1 MVKQL
6 NSYKMI
12 KYKNKEVLTAKEVSR
27 YTGYSLGTIYTYTSE
42 GLIPYS
48 NPTGGKLLFNK
59 SEINEWLKERR
70 GTNEEVDDQVAEL
83 ENNLLDS
90 KTLSTQT
97 NIIDVLNDMQ
107 EEEDRIDNFY
117 IGMIDTIYGSD
128 GELHICQGQ
137 KTVTFDATDLF
148 HWLDSVVS
156 TTIKQR
162 KDSDGL
168 IIGNLKDTLDEHK
181 ALFI

>member
-1 MVKQL
+1 MF
-6 NSYKMI
+6 
-12 KYKNKEVLTAKEVSR
+12 KYANKEQLTAKQTAK
-27 YTGYSLGTIYTYTSE
+27 YTGYSLGTIYNYTSNGE
-42 GLIPYS
+42 IPYS

-59 SEINEWLKERR
+59 AEIDKWLEQKRGESEEMDN
-70 GTNEEVDDQVAEL
+70 QVTEL
-83 ENNLLDS
+83 ENSLLDS
-90 KTLSTQT
+90 KTLSSQT

-117 IGMIDTIYGSD
+117 IGMIDTIYGCD

-148 HWLDSVVS
+148 HWLDSIVS

-162 KDSDGL
+162 KDSDEL
-168 IIGNLKDTLDEHK
+168 ILNNLRN
-181 ALFI
+181 ALQENK

>member
-1 MVKQL
+1 MF
-6 NSYKMI
+6 
-12 KYKNKEVLTAKEVSR
+12 KYANKEQLTAKQTAK
-27 YTGYSLGTIYTYTSE
+27 YTGYSLGTIYNYTSNGE
-42 GLIPYS
+42 IPYS

-59 SEINEWLKERR
+59 AEIDKWLEQKRGESEEMDN
-70 GTNEEVDDQVAEL
+70 QVTEL
-83 ENNLLDS
+83 ENSLLDS
-90 KTLSTQT
+90 KTLSSQT

-148 HWLDSVVS
+148 HWLDSIVS

-162 KDSDGL
+162 KDSDEL
-168 IIGNLKDTLDEHK
+168 ILNNLRN
-181 ALFI
+181 ALQENK

>member
-1 MVKQL
+1 MF
-6 NSYKMI
+6 
-12 KYKNKEVLTAKEVSR
+12 KYANKEQLTAKQTAK
-27 YTGYSLGTIYTYTSE
+27 YTGYSLGTIYNYTSNGE
-42 GLIPYS
+42 IPYS

-59 SEINEWLKERR
+59 AEIDKWLEQKRGESEEMDN
-70 GTNEEVDDQVAEL
+70 QVTEL
-83 ENNLLDS
+83 ENSLLDS
-90 KTLSTQT
+90 KELSTQT

-107 EEEDRIDNFY
+107 GEEDSQHDGFY
-117 IGMIDTIYGSD
+117 IGMIDTVYGSD

-148 HWLDSVVS
+148 HWLDSIVS

>member
-1 MVKQL
+1 MF
-6 NSYKMI
+6 
-12 KYKNKEVLTAKEVSR
+12 KYANKEQLTAKQTAK
-27 YTGYSLGTIYTYTSE
+27 YTGYSLGTIYNYTSNGE
-42 GLIPYS
+42 IPYS

-59 SEINEWLKERR
+59 AEIDKWLEDKRGESEEIEN
-70 GTNEEVDDQVAEL
+70 QVTEL

-90 KTLSTQT
+90 KTLSSQT

-107 EEEDRIDNFY
+107 EEEVRHDNFY

-148 HWLDSVVS
+148 HWLDSIVS

-162 KDSDGL
+162 KDSDEL
-168 IIGNLKDTLDEHK
+168 ILNNLRD
-181 ALFI
+181 ALQENK

>member
-1 MVKQL
+1 MF
-6 NSYKMI
+6 
-12 KYKNKEVLTAKEVSR
+12 KYANKEQLTAKQTAK
-27 YTGYSLGTIYTYTSE
+27 YTGYSLGTIYNYTSNGE
-42 GLIPYS
+42 IPYS

-59 SEINEWLKERR
+59 AEIDKWLEDKRGESEEIEN
-70 GTNEEVDDQVAEL
+70 QVTEL

-90 KTLSTQT
+90 KTLSSQT

-107 EEEDRIDNFY
+107 EEEVRHDSFY

-148 HWLDSVVS
+148 HWLDSIVS

-162 KDSDGL
+162 KDSDEL
-168 IIGNLKDTLDEHK
+168 ILNNLRD
-181 ALFI
+181 ALQENK

>member
-1 MVKQL
+1 MF
-6 NSYKMI
+6 
-12 KYKNKEVLTAKEVSR
+12 KYANKEQLTAKQTAK
-27 YTGYSLGTIYTYTSE
+27 YTGYSLGTIYNYTSNGE
-42 GLIPYS
+42 IPYS

-59 SEINEWLKERR
+59 AEIDKWLEDKRGESEEIEN
-70 GTNEEVDDQVAEL
+70 QVTEL

-90 KTLSTQT
+90 KTLSSQT

-148 HWLDSVVS
+148 HWLDSIVS

-162 KDSDGL
+162 KDSDEL
-168 IIGNLKDTLDEHK
+168 ILNNLRN
-181 ALFI
+181 ALQENK

>member
-1 MVKQL
+1 MF
-6 NSYKMI
+6 
-12 KYKNKEVLTAKEVSR
+12 KYANKEQLTAKQTAK
-27 YTGYSLGTIYTYTSE
+27 YTGYSLGTIYNYTSNGE
-42 GLIPYS
+42 IPYS

-59 SEINEWLKERR
+59 AEIDKWLEDKRGESEEMEN
-70 GTNEEVDDQVAEL
+70 QVTEL

-90 KTLSTQT
+90 KTLSSQT

-107 EEEDRIDNFY
+107 EEEQERNDNFY

-148 HWLDSVVS
+148 HWLDSIVS

-168 IIGNLKDTLDEHK
+168 IMSNLKNTLDEHK

>member
-1 MVKQL
+1 MF
-6 NSYKMI
+6 
-12 KYKNKEVLTAKEVSR
+12 KYANKEQLTAKQTAK
-27 YTGYSLGTIYTYTSE
+27 YTGYSLGTIYNYTSNGE
-42 GLIPYS
+42 IPYS

-59 SEINEWLKERR
+59 AEIDKWLEEKRGESEEMEN
-70 GTNEEVDDQVAEL
+70 QVTEL

-90 KTLSTQT
+90 KTLSSQT

-128 GELHICQGQ
+128 GELHICQGR

-148 HWLDSVVS
+148 HWLDSIVS

-162 KDSDGL
+162 KDSDEL
-168 IIGNLKDTLDEHK
+168 ILNNLRN
-181 ALFI
+181 ALQENK